1 MARKKIVLQT
11 NGPWLKT
18 GLGENGRY
26 LMKHL
31 LKTGKYEVVYFCTNN
46 VMSNDPNLGRLP
58 CKAYG
63 AIPAD
68 QNIINQLNQDPGR
81 AAQVAY
87 GAHFID
93 QIIKDEKPDIWWES
107 DDIWSTNGYLEK
119 PWFSK
124 INSVFHKTPD
134 SKPIMDEA
142 YKQARATPYF
152 TTWAEFAVK
161 EMKRVDPKLTHIRH
175 IYGMF
180 DINHFSPLT
189 KAEKADLR
197 KRFGIDR
204 DTVIFHTTNRNQL
217 RKCFVQT
224 IEAFALFKREY
235 PTAKAKLHF
244 HTSFSERGGGWDIM
258 RLAEFHGIKKEDIL
272 CTYVC
277 RNCGQW
283 HIHSYV
289 GEDIDCPYCGA
300 KKSMITPTVHHGVP
314 DEEMKLMHGVF
325 DAGLSIFD
333 SGGLERFSVS
343 SLLCGLPTAI
353 SSYSCGE
360 DFMNL
365 PFVYPV
371 EWAPYYQPGS
381 NFMKAT
387 PKIESLKNFM
397 VKVFKMKE
405 SERLLITEQGRDWAI
420 KTFSC
425 ETIGKQWEKMF
436 DEMPSKDWSTITL
449 EFPKKNAAYPM
460 PNITDSA
467 VWVKDLYKNILNM
480 EVNDEDSGFK
490 NWMSQL
496 ANNVPRERIYQYFIH
511 VANTENEK
519 NQPPKDF
526 GEIFDKNDRKRLL
539 YVMKESA
546 GDIFI
551 STATLK
557 GLKELY
563 PDTDIYFACD
573 PKFFELLAGNEYIY
587 KTIPYHQFMESELM
601 MIPYVQYYYFPAL
614 PTQRQ
619 LAYLTKDKI
628 GIELDENK
636 TAR

>member
-1 MARKKIVLQT
+1 MARKKILLQT
-11 NGPWLKT
+11 NAPWLKT

-31 LKTGKYEVVYFCTNN
+31 LKSGKYDLVYYCTNH
-46 VMSNDPNLGRLP
+46 VMSNDPNLSRMP

-107 DDIWSTNGYLEK
+107 DDIWSTNGYLDK
-119 PWFSK
+119 PWFK
-124 INSVFHKTPD
+124 QINSVFHKTPD

-142 YKQARATPYF
+142 YKQAKATPYF

-161 EMKRVDPKLTHIRH
+161 EMRRVDPSLKDIRH

-180 DINHFSPLT
+180 DTEHFAPIT
-189 KAEKADLR
+189 KAEKLELR
-197 KRFGIDR
+197 KRFNLDK
-204 DTVIFHTTNRNQL
+204 DAVIFHTTNRNQL
-217 RKCFVQT
+217 RKCFLQT
-224 IEAFALFKREY
+224 IEAFAAFKKEY
-235 PTAKAKLHF
+235 PHAKTKLHF
-244 HTSFSERGGGWDIM
+244 HTSFSERGSGWDIP
-258 RLAEFHGIKKEDIL
+258 RIAAFHGLKQEDIL

-277 RNCGQW
+277 KSCGQW
-283 HIHSYV
+283 HIHPYV
-289 GEDIDCPYCGA
+289 GEDVDCPYCGA
-300 KKSMITPTVHHGVP
+300 KKSMITPSTHHGVP

-343 SLLCGLPTAI
+343 SLLCGLPTAV

-360 DFMNL
+360 DFMDK

-371 EWAPYYQPGS
+371 EWLPYYQPGS

-387 PKIESLKNFM
+387 PKIQSLKAFM
-397 VKVFKMKE
+397 IKVYKMSE
-405 SERLLITEQGRDWAI
+405 SERIKMTEAGRDWAV

-425 ETIGKQWEKMF
+425 ETIGKQWEEMF
-436 DEMPSKDWSTITL
+436 DNMKPKDWSTIVL
-449 EFPKKNAAYPM
+449 DYAKKNPAYPM
-460 PNITDSA
+460 PEITDNII
-467 VWVKDLYKNILNM
+467 WLKDLYKNILNM
-480 EVNDEDSGFK
+480 DVPDEDSGVK
-490 NWMSQL
+490 HWMGQL
-496 ANNVPRERIYQYFIH
+496 ANGMGREKIYQYFQH

-519 NQPPKDF
+519 NSPPKDF
-526 GEIFDKNDRKRLL
+526 GELFDKNDRKRLL
-539 YVMKESA
+539 FVMKESA

-551 STATLK
+551 ATSLLK
-557 GLKELY
+557 NLKELY
-563 PDTDIYFACD
+563 PDTDIYFACE
-573 PKFFELLAGNEYIY
+573 PKFFELLAGNPYIH
-587 KTIPYHQFMESELM
+587 KVLAYHPAMEQELA
-601 MIPYVQYYYFPAL
+601 MIAHVQYYYYPAL

-628 GIELDENK
+628 GLELESK
-636 TAR
+636 